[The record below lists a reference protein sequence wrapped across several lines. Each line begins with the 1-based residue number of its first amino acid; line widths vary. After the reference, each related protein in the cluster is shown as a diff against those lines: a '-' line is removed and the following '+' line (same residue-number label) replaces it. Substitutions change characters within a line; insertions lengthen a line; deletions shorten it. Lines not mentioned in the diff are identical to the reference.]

1 MPVCVPP
8 AVRKIET
15 RPMFASHHLPCCHLV
30 MTDTQNNLL
39 SVIVIQQKWAL
50 FRIPFDSR
58 SPFASCRWQSF
69 HNQWVS
75 YHSHLQVRC
84 SFYSAFQFVASKNDE
99 HGRVGSQSGHKW
111 ETPHPQACSP
121 IWSHPPL
128 FCSNAPAS
136 QKFQSQIGSEIPLNC
151 IPRSVV
157 CSGKVIC
164 CKNFLNSEPFLL
176 PLQKLI
182 D

>member
-1 MPVCVPP
+1 MAGTGYRVATSEKLLILKLVP
-8 AVRKIET
+8 
-15 RPMFASHHLPCCHLV
+15 
-30 MTDTQNNLL
+30 Q
-39 SVIVIQQKWAL
+39 
-50 FRIPFDSR
+50 FD
-58 SPFASCRWQSF
+58 
-69 HNQWVS
+69 
-75 YHSHLQVRC
+75 
-84 SFYSAFQFVASKNDE
+84 
-99 HGRVGSQSGHKW
+99 
-111 ETPHPQACSP
+111 HP
-121 IWSHPPL
+121 PPL
-128 FCSNAPAS
+128 FSYNAPAS

>member
-1 MPVCVPP
+1 MPACVCTTCSPENWDAPNVRQSPP
-8 AVRKIET
+8 AL
-15 RPMFASHHLPCCHLV
+15 LPPGYDWHSKKS
-30 MTDTQNNLL
+30 LL
-39 SVIVIQQKWAL
+39 SVIVIQQKWTP

-75 YHSHLQVRC
+75 YHPHPQVRC
-84 SFYSAFQFVASKNDE
+84 SFYSAFQFIASKNDK
-99 HGRVGSQSGHKW
+99 HGRVGSQSGDKW
-111 ETPHPQACSP
+111 ETPHRQACSP
-121 IWSHPPL
+121 TWSPPPL
-128 FCSNAPAS
+128 FPYNAPAS

-164 CKNFLNSEPFLL
+164 CKNFLNSEHFCSLC
-176 PLQKLI
+176 KS
-182 D
+182 

>member
-1 MPVCVPP
+1 M
-8 AVRKIET
+8 
-15 RPMFASHHLPCCHLV
+15 
-30 MTDTQNNLL
+30 
-39 SVIVIQQKWAL
+39 
-50 FRIPFDSR
+50 
-58 SPFASCRWQSF
+58 
-69 HNQWVS
+69 
-75 YHSHLQVRC
+75 
-84 SFYSAFQFVASKNDE
+84 
-99 HGRVGSQSGHKW
+99 VGSGHRVATSDKLLILKLV
-111 ETPHPQACSP
+111 PQFD
-121 IWSHPPL
+121 HL
-128 FCSNAPAS
+128 FSSNAPAS

>member
-1 MPVCVPP
+1 M
-8 AVRKIET
+8 
-15 RPMFASHHLPCCHLV
+15 
-30 MTDTQNNLL
+30 
-39 SVIVIQQKWAL
+39 
-50 FRIPFDSR
+50 
-58 SPFASCRWQSF
+58 
-69 HNQWVS
+69 
-75 YHSHLQVRC
+75 
-84 SFYSAFQFVASKNDE
+84 
-99 HGRVGSQSGHKW
+99 VGSGHRVATSEKLLIVKLV
-111 ETPHPQACSP
+111 PQLD
-121 IWSHPPL
+121 HPPL
-128 FCSNAPAS
+128 FPYNAPAS